1 MERLTEKVNELDIW
15 KYKLKLQKNFRLD
28 EYNGELT
35 LYGEAVNRLADY
47 EDAEENGLLV
57 RLPCKIGDCLYSIA
71 LGKVAKHKVYGCRY
85 NGNDV
90 FLLWVPGE
98 FRVDGTPAKSIGK
111 TVFLTQEEADA
122 KLKEM
127 EGENAD
133 SD

>member
-1 MERLTEKVNELDIW
+1 MERLTDSNKEIPDLKNERKWLDM
-15 KYKLKLQKNFRLD
+15 YFKLK
-28 EYNGELT
+28 E
-35 LYGEAVNRLADY
+35 Y

-57 RLPCKIGDCLYSIA
+57 RLPCKVGDCLYSIA
-71 LGKVAKHKVYGCRY
+71 LGRVTKHKVYGCRY

-111 TVFLTQEEADA
+111 TVFLTQAEAEA

-127 EGENAD
+127 EGENEI
-133 SD
+133 